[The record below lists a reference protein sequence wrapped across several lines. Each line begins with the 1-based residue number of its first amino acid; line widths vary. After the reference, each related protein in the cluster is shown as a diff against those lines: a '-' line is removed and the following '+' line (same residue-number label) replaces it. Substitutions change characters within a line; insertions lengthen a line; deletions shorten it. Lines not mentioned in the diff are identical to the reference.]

1 MSLLGIS
8 KERQLF
14 FNICAFFASL
24 ILVHTAYVFFITP
37 SSAEVIYIANE
48 NNAPPSRTISVL
60 LKDLE
65 QEICL
70 IIFTW
75 SLLISGFI
83 FFRTQEEI
91 DFVFK
96 SSSEEEI
103 IKSVFKEG
111 SSNFSSPSL
120 IDNKIYAQQIDT
132 SLLRF
137 FSWAIPSIG
146 FIGTVRGIGNA
157 LGKTGEALSGQIS
170 GMTESLGLAFNSTF
184 VALFLTIFLMLI
196 INLIEQKQ
204 DTLIIRLRSR
214 ILK

>member
-1 MSLLGIS
+1 M
-8 KERQLF
+8 
-14 FNICAFFASL
+14 
-24 ILVHTAYVFFITP
+24 
-37 SSAEVIYIANE
+37 
-48 NNAPPSRTISVL
+48 
-60 LKDLE
+60 
-65 QEICL
+65 
-70 IIFTW
+70 
-75 SLLISGFI
+75 
-83 FFRTQEEI
+83 
-91 DFVFK
+91 
-96 SSSEEEI
+96 
-103 IKSVFKEG
+103 
-111 SSNFSSPSL
+111 SPSL

-204 DTLIIRLRSR
+204 DTLIIRLRSS